1 MLYDF
6 TYKEDSVLLSI
17 STNTNA
23 NTNANAAYLAL
34 NTKYFL
40 SKGSRTRSNQDDKP
54 HQHIYKY
61 KN

>member
-1 MLYDF
+1 MLCDF

-23 NTNANAAYLAL
+23 STNANASYLEL

-40 SKGSRTRSNQDDKP
+40 SKGSKP
-54 HQHIYKY
+54 RC
-61 KN
+61 N